1 MGLSLF
7 NNFDFNLKDYLA
19 ENRRLF
25 KILSL
30 IELGLA
36 VLVCR
41 KLFLILLRQ
50 FLLDRNKCLPPFFF
64 CFK

>member
-19 ENRRLF
+19 ENWRHF
-25 KILSL
+25 KILSP

-41 KLFLILLRQ
+41 KILLILVR
-50 FLLDRNKCLPPFFF
+50 
-64 CFK
+64 